1 MLRIAL
7 AIALGCSVVTLAG
20 VTATAQEKKKDE
32 KKAVK
37 LEGKLVCT
45 KCTLSET
52 KACGHALQ
60 VKEGD
65 KTVTYYLNDKKG
77 KEKYHG
83 KVCPGG
89 TELDA
94 VVTGKVVTKDKKKTI
109 NDPKV
114 EIK

>member
-1 MLRIAL
+1 MLRLAL

-20 VTATAQEKKKDE
+20 LSATAQDTKQDKKS
-32 KKAVK
+32 VK

-45 KCTLSET
+45 KCTLNET

-83 KVCPGG
+83 KVCPAS

-94 VVTGKVVTKDKKKTI
+94 VVTGKVVTKDKKKI
-109 NDPKV
+109 IENPKV